1 MSDSNEPSS
10 VVMIAAITEALKGV
24 LGELRNLAADH
35 LNFQLKFMELL
46 PPEDRLPAF
55 KLVID
60 ANTAFILSDERV
72 HLAMLTTVQ
81 ELGVAAA
88 AILPAAFTMRRDEIA
103 ARMAKMENDCR
114 EAADRRTVE
123 GMKKTVQ

>member
-1 MSDSNEPSS
+1 MSDSNEPSP

-24 LGELRNLAADH
+24 LGELRSIAADH

-55 KLVID
+55 KLVVD
-60 ANTAFILSDERV
+60 ANIAFILSDERCA
-72 HLAMLTTVQ
+72 LALLTTV
-81 ELGVAAA
+81 EKLGAAA
-88 AILPAAFTMRRDEIA
+88 AVILPAAFTMRHEEIK
-103 ARMAKMENDCR
+103 ARMAKMENDAR